1 MDVNEYIHDT
11 SDKQIAVDKSTVE
24 RSASTN
30 IDDLWNEAGQNKT
43 SCNIVHTDW
52 NDFEIEETDQTG

>member
-24 RSASTN
+24 RGASANNAHKEDTVKKR
-30 IDDLWNEAGQNKT
+30 L
-43 SCNIVHTDW
+43 
-52 NDFEIEETDQTG
+52 